1 MLISAQRAPGLE
13 NIVNLKVDII
23 DTGIG
28 MNEATLHRPY
38 QPFMQADESSSRMY
52 QGTGLGLSIV
62 HSLVQSMGASI
73 QVTSTPAV
81 GTTFTLDFCFAM
93 AQVGDAHT
101 PLQELPQSAAAR
113 SHLPPPNCYSL
124 TVRPRHQPPR
134 THQQPHRLP
143 VQRLLF
149 QRKKPPMRL
158 RLKRPCMGHKWPW
171 WMTSS

>member
-1 MLISAQRAPGLE
+1 M
-13 NIVNLKVDII
+13 NLKVDII

-81 GTTFTLDFCFAM
+81 APPSRWTSALRSRRLVTRTRRCRNCPKAPRPG
-93 AQVGDAHT
+93 HT
-101 PLQELPQSAAAR
+101 YR
-113 SHLPPPNCYSL
+113 PPNCYSL